1 MQLKRT
7 NLEEKLNRIKAR
19 EKSQQSILDTVREIL
34 AEDDKKDEVI
44 LETISSHNTGNS
56 NDFDF
61 DLLESDKIYHIDQ
74 IKKICVTYRL
84 RFLDTKFFK
93 GELPYEAISK
103 IKQLEKSHDIR
114 LDGFKIMAPA
124 KLFKLENYDDPLL
137 FAPIGNGYYYLIHK
151 WGNDLSPYRKLLM
164 WPFKTFENFVFC
176 TFILSILLTGLIPDG
191 TFSDQKTSANAGI
204 IFLFM
209 FKSVFIVAMY
219 YGYLAGKN
227 FSSAIWDSKY
237 YNA

>member
-1 MQLKRT
+1 MLMKNV
-7 NLEEKLNRIKAR
+7 NLEEKLNRLKN
-19 EKSQQSILDTVREIL
+19 KSLKEEDILNAVKDIL
-34 AEDDKKDEVI
+34 KEDNKKDDTI
-44 LETISSHNTGNS
+44 LETLSSHNTTSYN
-56 NDFDF
+56 NFDF

-84 RFLDTKFFK
+84 RFLDSRFFK

-103 IKQLEKSHDIR
+103 IKQLEKNHNITLS
-114 LDGFKIMAPA
+114 GFKIMAPS

-151 WGNDLSPYRKLLM
+151 WGNDLSPYRKILM
-164 WPFKTFENFVFC
+164 WPFKNFENFVFC
-176 TFILSILLTGLIPDG
+176 VFILSMFLTGLIPDG
-191 TFSDQKTSANAGI
+191 TFHGEKTAEHAGV

-209 FKSVFIVAMY
+209 FKCMVAITLY
-219 YGYLAGKN
+219 YGYLSGKN

-237 YNA
+237 YNN

>member
-1 MQLKRT
+1 MLMKNV
-7 NLEEKLNRIKAR
+7 NLEEKLNQLKN
-19 EKSQQSILDTVREIL
+19 KSFKEEDILTAVKDIL
-34 AEDDKKDEVI
+34 KEDNKKDNTI
-44 LETISSHNTGNS
+44 LETLSGHNTTTN
-56 NDFDF
+56 NNFDF
-61 DLLESDKIYHIDQ
+61 NLLESDKIYHIDQ

-84 RFLDTKFFK
+84 RFLDSRFFK

-103 IKQLEKSHDIR
+103 IKQLEKNHNIS
-114 LDGFKIMAPA
+114 LNGFKIMAPS

-164 WPFKTFENFVFC
+164 WPFKNFENFVFC
-176 TFILSILLTGLIPDG
+176 VFILSMFLTGLIPDG
-191 TFSDQKTSANAGI
+191 TFHGEKTAEHAGV

-209 FKSVFIVAMY
+209 FKCMVAVTLY
-219 YGYLAGKN
+219 YGFLSGKN

-237 YNA
+237 YNN